1 MNKPIDPISVRQA
14 RQGKPVLVILT
25 ISLVLAVVAG
35 GVLWGAIADDAGT
48 AFMEPD
54 PETMAQSLNQ
64 QTPLDAVAT
73 E

>member
-35 GVLWGAIADDAGT
+35 GVLWGAIADGNAT
-48 AFMEPD
+48 AFMEATSP
-54 PETMAQSLNQ
+54 PLQ
-64 QTPLDAVAT
+64 QTSLDVST
-73 E
+73 TR